1 MDLTNKKLKAYIVVD
16 RDGNTLKD
24 ELKKDAFAYILNEGN
39 FSMHFNEKTSSYL
52 SYAFYTDYETAED
65 FAHWWTGNCGE
76 ITQVREIEITIGQIK
91 YDSQKDI

>member
-16 RDGNTLKD
+16 KDGNTLKD
-24 ELKKDAFAYILNEGN
+24 ELKKDPFSYILNEGN
-39 FSMHFNEKTSSYL
+39 FNMHFNDKTTSYL

-91 YDSQKDI
+91 YDSQKNI